1 MSDSLEDLK
10 DLMPTER
17 KSMWRTPEE
26 RRMSDLTRVLEW
38 LERRQGKKKRA
49 LQKKMEEKN
58 VAEEKVGKKT
68 SGAKKK
74 PDKEGHRVT
83 FSKGLTFLHPRPS
96 TLKDARAYRA
106 MRALSPGVLQ
116 GTPDLPAGMGCILG
130 LEDTEHNFSA
140 DSKNQDPG
148 VSKKSATGSSKG
160 QGTGKRANTVS
171 NNFNKDSYKKSGF
184 RQPLPLLV
192 FCLPVEVQIQGYE
205 LAYPNINANYELLEH
220 EKEPVLQLQ
229 SHRVSMAQGSNRISE
244 RSPSTPGSRK
254 GSESTD
260 LDIKDVIALETN
272 TRVSPYRRQSS
283 IDPVLQ
289 ETMFGARRVGLLRD
303 WAGKAPDERKL
314 KSLMEKGTEPKME
327 IAKMLKPEE
336 VLSCRYLRLSKNN
349 IKTLIKLCKDAGMDV
364 DIHPHMV
371 EAEIDSKKIFDH
383 QLSTA
388 L

>member
-1 MSDSLEDLK
+1 MMMLRSVQLCSTATGPEPQDHSIMDWEGQDPEPKETTSLCALLNNLRHFLLVHGSIHSALEKWWGCGSQLAVRGG
-10 DLMPTER
+10 MPPVYH
-17 KSMWRTPEE
+17 K
-26 RRMSDLTRVLEW
+26 L
-38 LERRQGKKKRA
+38 
-49 LQKKMEEKN
+49 
-58 VAEEKVGKKT
+58 
-68 SGAKKK
+68 
-74 PDKEGHRVT
+74 
-83 FSKGLTFLHPRPS
+83 
-96 TLKDARAYRA
+96 
-106 MRALSPGVLQ
+106 
-116 GTPDLPAGMGCILG
+116 LG

-171 NNFNKDSYKKSGF
+171 NNFNKDSYKKSESKEHGK
-184 RQPLPLLV
+184 PNSALLNNQDIT
-192 FCLPVEVQIQGYE
+192 EE
-205 LAYPNINANYELLEH
+205 LQKHMVRIRRHMRAE
-220 EKEPVLQLQ
+220 
-229 SHRVSMAQGSNRISE
+229 AQHDKAGGEGRAE
-244 RSPSTPGSRK
+244 A
-254 GSESTD
+254 TD

>member
-49 LQKKMEEKN
+49 LQLFLLPFQKKMEEKN

-83 FSKGLTFLHPRPS
+83 FSK
-96 TLKDARAYRA
+96 
-106 MRALSPGVLQ
+106 VI
-116 GTPDLPAGMGCILG
+116 TPP
-130 LEDTEHNFSA
+130 
-140 DSKNQDPG
+140 
-148 VSKKSATGSSKG
+148 KKSATGSSKG

-171 NNFNKDSYKKSGF
+171 NNFNKDSYKKSG
-184 RQPLPLLV
+184 
-192 FCLPVEVQIQGYE
+192 
-205 LAYPNINANYELLEH
+205 
-220 EKEPVLQLQ
+220 KE
-229 SHRVSMAQGSNRISE
+229 R
-244 RSPSTPGSRK
+244 TY
-254 GSESTD
+254 